1 MHDSTTVRSRQ
12 STLTPQCLISGVDA
26 MHDPLTIRRRR
37 GGAPWRLGAAALAML
52 AATSPKTVTAAP
64 PEFMVELRLDGR
76 SIEGMPLSADAR
88 RVRLLARDGRLWEF
102 PPEKARDYRQTAS
115 AFQSYSISEFRAA
128 LLRELGEG
136 FEVSGAGNYLV
147 AHPRGRRDQWAPRFE
162 ELYRSFVHYFGV
174 RGMRIAPP
182 RFPLIAIVCRGR
194 DEFQRY
200 SARRYGDSSGVMGYY
215 SIETNRIVL
224 YDMGGKA
231 DSPDWRLNAQ
241 VVIHEATHQ
250 TAFNT
255 GVHNRFAPPPLWVAE
270 GLATMFETPGVYD
283 ARRHPRLE
291 DRVHAERLAAFRR
304 LARPGHR
311 PERLRAMIAADEVF
325 RTQPEATYAEAW
337 ALSFL
342 LVETRPRQYVE
353 YLARTAAREPFV
365 AVSASDRLGDFV
377 EMFGD
382 DWAMLEARLLRFV
395 DELPR

>member
-1 MHDSTTVRSRQ
+1 
-12 STLTPQCLISGVDA
+12 
-26 MHDPLTIRRRR
+26 MHDPTMIRCRAGRAR
-37 GGAPWRLGAAALAML
+37 WSLAAAIPAILAVL
-52 AATSPKTVTAAP
+52 SPETAAPAPPSP
-64 PEFMVELRLDGR
+64 PEFMVELKLDGR

-102 PPEKARDYRQTAS
+102 PPEQARDYRQTAS

-136 FEVSGAGNYLV
+136 FEVSGAGHYLV

-174 RGMRIAPP
+174 RGMKIAPP
-182 RFPLIAIVCRGR
+182 RFPLVAIVCRGR
-194 DEFQRY
+194 DEFDRY
-200 SARRYGDSSGVMGYY
+200 CARHDGDATGVAGYY

-224 YDMGGKA
+224 YDMGGKT
-231 DSPDWRLNAQ
+231 DSPDWRFNAR

-255 GVHNRFAPPPLWVAE
+255 SVHNRFAPPPLWVAE
-270 GLATMFETPGVYD
+270 GLATMFEAPGVYD
-283 ARRHPRLE
+283 ARRHPALS
-291 DRVHAERLAAFRR
+291 DRVNGERLAAFRR
-304 LARPGHR
+304 LARGGPRGQ
-311 PERLRAMIAADEVF
+311 RLRALVAGDEAFRAEPDAA
-325 RTQPEATYAEAW
+325 YAEAW

-342 LVETRPRQYVE
+342 LVETRPRQYVD

-365 AVSASDRLGDFV
+365 VVSASDRLRDFV
-377 EMFGD
+377 EVFGD